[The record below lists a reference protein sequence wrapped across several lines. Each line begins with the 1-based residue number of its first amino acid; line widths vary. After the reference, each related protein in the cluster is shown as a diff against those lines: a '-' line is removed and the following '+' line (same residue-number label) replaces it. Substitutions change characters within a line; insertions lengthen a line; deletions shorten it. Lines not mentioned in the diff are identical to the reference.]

1 MKRLY
6 IIAWT
11 LTVLLTAAK
20 AQTQTGINAMQQA
33 FKAFLAS
40 PGVMTKDTHWSR
52 MHEQWTFKYVCQ
64 GDTMP
69 VPAALQALTDAFY
82 DNVRYATASYYHT
95 PQDGPT
101 PFTLKTFS
109 RKDEFRGT
117 VTGVERL
124 TDNDYS
130 YTLNFT
136 DMSSGLTS
144 YNLVW
149 HEVAFRDRNGQP
161 FRTIDGTI
169 YRHYGGIWRMEK
181 FRQADPWQLK
191 AEQMN
196 RPVGA
201 DDQSRYESLLAQVN
215 YLANSYREQQKKGNE
230 KGCDAV
236 VYMLKKVCDGFD
248 GQLMQQQFDEIAK
261 ATSVFLSKDAKT
273 ERTRIVSRAVGKLW
287 GKVVVDRLLGEMRF
301 GGVVKGTFVHPDQ
314 IREIDECYDYGFKK
328 RPQVKVLLT
337 VRTSPKCR
345 KVTIQ
350 QQHPI
355 NKPYAVTGDSGRF
368 TFSQPFMPDQLLE
381 VSDGEG
387 HRMVIFTDS
396 VATDIDL
403 TDMTLHGSPLNERF
417 ADCQQRLRALE
428 PEIHKYAT
436 VEEVG
441 GNTIMDEAGFR
452 RLADDAHQLQM
463 QFIRENQD
471 NLIPVW
477 YIAENYAAMTL
488 DELEQSLTGSHPY
501 DSLVAL
507 QPARA
512 QYEGL
517 LKRRPG
523 NMFHDV
529 ACIDTAGIS
538 HQLSDYIGRGDYV
551 VMYCW
556 STNNRYPRNGVK
568 VMKQLMR
575 EHKGKNL
582 RVIGFSMDEDKDRWR
597 RYIKSRKVNFD
608 VHLAIPGNTDKFSKG
623 TGMYPDLWR
632 SEFMTTYGLHSLVET
647 IVFDP
652 EGRIVSTGLMG
663 DPLIEHIRALPLK

>member
-1 MKRLY
+1 MKILY
-6 IIAWT
+6 ITALT
-11 LTVLLTAAK
+11 LTVLLTAQ
-20 AQTQTGINAMQQA
+20 AQTQTGIDAMQQA
-33 FKAFLAS
+33 VRQFLAS

-52 MHEQWTFKYVCQ
+52 MHEQWNFKYVCQ
-64 GDTMP
+64 GDTMA
-69 VPAALQALTDAFY
+69 VPAALQVLTDAFY
-82 DNVRYATASYYHT
+82 QNVRYATAFYYHS

-109 RKDEFRGT
+109 RKDDFRGT

-149 HEVAFRDRNGQP
+149 QEVAFRDRNGQP

-181 FRQADPWQLK
+181 FRQDDPWQLK
-191 AEQMN
+191 AEQMS
-196 RPVGA
+196 RPVSA

-215 YLANSYREQQKKGNE
+215 YLADSYREQQKKGNE

-248 GQLMQQQFDEIAK
+248 GQLMQQQFDEIDRA
-261 ATSVFLSKDAKT
+261 AAVFRSKEAKT
-273 ERTRIVSRAVGKLW
+273 ERTRIANKAVSRLW
-287 GKVVVDRLLGEMRF
+287 RKVVVDRLRGKVRF

-314 IREIDECYDYGFKK
+314 MREIDECYDYGYRK
-328 RPQVKVLLT
+328 RPQVKVMLT

-345 KVTIQ
+345 MVTIR

-368 TFSQPFMPDQLLE
+368 TFSQPFLPDQLLE

-417 ADCQQRLRALE
+417 ADCQRRLRALE

-441 GNTIMDEAGFR
+441 SNTIMDEAGFR
-452 RLADDAHQLQM
+452 RLAEDAHQLQM
-463 QFIRENQD
+463 QFIRDNKD
-471 NLIPVW
+471 NLIPAW
-477 YIAENYAAMTL
+477 YIAENYATMTL
-488 DELEQSLTGSHPY
+488 NELEQSLTGSHPY

-512 QYEGL
+512 HYEGL

-523 NMFHDV
+523 TMFHDV
-529 ACIDTAGIS
+529 VCIDTAGVS
-538 HQLSDYIGRGDYV
+538 HKLSEYIGHGDYV
-551 VMYCW
+551 VLYFW
-556 STNNRYPRNGVK
+556 SSMNYITRNGTK
-568 VMKQLMR
+568 VMKQL
-575 EHKGKNL
+575 HKQYASKNL
-582 RVIGFSMDEDKDRWR
+582 RAIGLSMDVDKDRWR

-608 VHLAIPGNTDKFSKG
+608 VHLAIPDNTDKFSKG
-623 TGMYPDLWR
+623 TAMYPDLWR
-632 SEFMTTYGLHSLVET
+632 SEFMTAYGLHSLGEV

-652 EGRIVSTGLMG
+652 DGRIVSTGLMG

>member
-6 IIAWT
+6 ITALA
-11 LTVLLTAAK
+11 LTVLLTAR
-20 AQTQTGINAMQQA
+20 AQTQTGISAMQ
-33 FKAFLAS
+33 KAFREFLDS
-40 PGVMTKDTHWSR
+40 PGVMTKDTHWSH
-52 MHEQWTFKYVCQ
+52 MHEQWNFKYVCQ
-64 GDTMP
+64 GDTMA

-82 DNVRYATASYYHT
+82 DNVRYATAFYYHS

-109 RKDEFRGT
+109 RKDQFRGT

-149 HEVAFRDRNGQP
+149 HEVAFRDRDGRP
-161 FRTIDGTI
+161 YRTIDGAI

-181 FRQADPWQLK
+181 FRQDDPWQLK
-191 AEQMN
+191 AEQMS
-196 RPVGA
+196 RPVAA

-215 YLANSYREQQKKGNE
+215 YLADSYREQQKKGNE

-248 GQLMQQQFDEIAK
+248 GQLMQQQFDEIDRA
-261 ATSVFLSKDAKT
+261 AAVFRSKEAKT
-273 ERTRIVSRAVGKLW
+273 ERNRIVNRAVSSLW
-287 GKVVVDRLLGEMRF
+287 RKVAADRPLGKVRCSIVT
-301 GGVVKGTFVHPDQ
+301 KGTFVHPDQ
-314 IREIDECYDYGFKK
+314 FRMIDECYDYGFRKHQ
-328 RPQVKVLLT
+328 QVKVMLT

-345 KVTIQ
+345 MVTIR
-350 QQHPI
+350 QQHPVR
-355 NKPYAVTGDSGRF
+355 KPYAVTGDSGRF

-387 HRMVIFTDS
+387 HRIVIFTDS

-403 TDMTLHGSPLNERF
+403 TQMTLHGSPLNERF
-417 ADCQQRLRALE
+417 ADCQRRLRALE
-428 PEIHKYAT
+428 QEIHKYVN

-441 GNTIMDEAGFR
+441 SNIIIDEAGFR

-471 NLIPVW
+471 NLIPAW
-477 YIAENYAAMTL
+477 YIAENYPTMTL

-501 DSLVAL
+501 DSLETL

-512 QYEGL
+512 QYEAL
-517 LKRRPG
+517 IKRRPG
-523 NMFHDV
+523 NMFRDV
-529 ACIDTAGIS
+529 ACIDTAGVR

-551 VMYCW
+551 VLNFWATWQILTRSSC
-556 STNNRYPRNGVK
+556 K
-568 VMKQLMR
+568 LMKQMAKQ
-575 EHKGKNL
+575 HAGKNL
-582 RVIGFSMDEDKDRWR
+582 RVIGFALDTDRHDWR
-597 RYIKSRKVNFD
+597 QYVKARSLEYE
-608 VHLAIPGNTDKFSKG
+608 HLSSAAPSAGHDQHPWSS
-623 TGMYPDLWR
+623 PVAR
-632 SEFMTTYGLHSLVET
+632 EYGIHALPET

-652 EGRIVSTGLMG
+652 DGRIVCTGLAG
-663 DPLIEHIRALPLK
+663 EALRAKVNSLPLKRK

>member
-1 MKRLY
+1 MKILY
-6 IIAWT
+6 ITALT
-11 LTVLLTAAK
+11 LTVLLTAQ
-20 AQTQTGINAMQQA
+20 AQTQTGIDAMQQA
-33 FKAFLAS
+33 VRQFLAS

-52 MHEQWTFKYVCQ
+52 MHEQWNFKYVCQ
-64 GDTMP
+64 GDTMA
-69 VPAALQALTDAFY
+69 VPAALQVLTDAFY
-82 DNVRYATASYYHT
+82 QNVRYATAFYYHS

-109 RKDEFRGT
+109 RKDDFRGT

-149 HEVAFRDRNGQP
+149 QEVAFRDRNGQP

-181 FRQADPWQLK
+181 FRQDDPWQLK
-191 AEQMN
+191 AEQMS
-196 RPVGA
+196 RPVSA
-201 DDQSRYESLLAQVN
+201 DDQSRYESLLAQVK
-215 YLANSYREQQKKGNE
+215 YLANSYHEQQKKGNE

-248 GQLMQQQFDEIAK
+248 GQLMQQQFDEIDRA
-261 ATSVFLSKDAKT
+261 AAVFRSKEAKT
-273 ERTRIVSRAVGKLW
+273 ERTRIANKAVSRLW
-287 GKVVVDRLLGEMRF
+287 RKVVVDRLRGKVRF

-314 IREIDECYDYGFKK
+314 MREIDECYDYGYRK
-328 RPQVKVLLT
+328 RPQVKVMLT

-345 KVTIQ
+345 MVTIR

-368 TFSQPFMPDQLLE
+368 TFSQPFLPDQLLE

-417 ADCQQRLRALE
+417 ADCQRRLRALE

-441 GNTIMDEAGFR
+441 SNTIMDEAGFR

-463 QFIRENQD
+463 QFIRDNKD
-471 NLIPVW
+471 NLIPAW
-477 YIAENYAAMTL
+477 YIAENYATMTL
-488 DELEQSLTGSHPY
+488 NELEQSLTGSHPY

-512 QYEGL
+512 HYEGL

-523 NMFHDV
+523 TMFHDV
-529 ACIDTAGIS
+529 VCIDTAGVS
-538 HQLSDYIGRGDYV
+538 HKLSEYIGHGDYV
-551 VMYCW
+551 VLYFW
-556 STNNRYPRNGVK
+556 SSMNYITRNGTK

-582 RVIGFSMDEDKDRWR
+582 RVIGFSMDVDKDRWR

-608 VHLAIPGNTDKFSKG
+608 VHLAIPDNTDKFSKG
-623 TGMYPDLWR
+623 TAMYPDLWR
-632 SEFMTTYGLHSLVET
+632 SEFMTAYGLHSLGEV

-652 EGRIVSTGLMG
+652 DGRIVSTGLMG

>member
-6 IIAWT
+6 ITALT
-11 LTVLLTAAK
+11 LTVLLTAQ
-20 AQTQTGINAMQQA
+20 AQTQTGIDAMQQA
-33 FKAFLAS
+33 VRQFLAS

-52 MHEQWTFKYVCQ
+52 MHEQWNFKYVCQ
-64 GDTMP
+64 GDTMA
-69 VPAALQALTDAFY
+69 VPAALQVLTDAFY
-82 DNVRYATASYYHT
+82 QNVRYATAFYYHS

-109 RKDEFRGT
+109 RKDDFRGT

-149 HEVAFRDRNGQP
+149 HEVAFRDRDGQP
-161 FRTIDGTI
+161 FRTIDGSI

-181 FRQADPWQLK
+181 FRQDDPWQLK

-196 RPVGA
+196 RPVSA

-215 YLANSYREQQKKGNE
+215 YLADSYREQQKKGNE

-248 GQLMQQQFDEIAK
+248 GQLMQQQFDEIDRA
-261 ATSVFLSKDAKT
+261 AAVFRSKEAKT
-273 ERTRIVSRAVGKLW
+273 ERTRIANKAVSRLW
-287 GKVVVDRLLGEMRF
+287 RKVVVDRLRGKVRF

-314 IREIDECYDYGFKK
+314 MREIDECYDYGYRK
-328 RPQVKVLLT
+328 RPQVKVMLT

-345 KVTIQ
+345 MVTIR

-368 TFSQPFMPDQLLE
+368 TFSQPFLPDQLLE

-387 HRMVIFTDS
+387 RRMVIFTDS

-403 TDMTLHGSPLNERF
+403 TDMTLHGSQLNNRF
-417 ADCQQRLRALE
+417 ADCQRRLRALE

-441 GNTIMDEAGFR
+441 SNTIMDEAGFR

-463 QFIRENQD
+463 DIIRENQD

-477 YIAENYAAMTL
+477 YLAENYTTMSHQ
-488 DELEQSLTGSHPY
+488 ELYPWMQPGLPY
-501 DSLVAL
+501 ADHVAL

-512 QYEGL
+512 YYEGL
-517 LKRRPG
+517 GQRLPG
-523 NMFHDV
+523 KLFADA
-529 ACIDTAGIS
+529 ACIDTAGVS
-538 HQLSDYIGRGDYV
+538 HRLSEYIGHGDYV
-551 VMYCW
+551 VLYFW
-556 STNNRYPRNGVK
+556 SSFNHITRNGTK
-568 VMKQLMR
+568 VMKQL
-575 EHKGKNL
+575 HKQYASKNL
-582 RVIGFSMDEDKDRWR
+582 RAIGLAIDTNKDGWR
-597 RYIKSRKVNFD
+597 QYIRSRKLTFD
-608 VHLAIPGNTDKFSKG
+608 HLSTPEGDSHADMWNQELLKA
-623 TGMYPDLWR
+623 
-632 SEFMTTYGLHSLVET
+632 YGIHSLPET
-647 IVFDP
+647 IIFGPD
-652 EGRIVSTGLMG
+652 GRIVSTGLTG
-663 DPLIEHIRALPLK
+663 DELLQKIASLPVK

>member
-6 IIAWT
+6 ITALT
-11 LTVLLTAAK
+11 LTVLLTAQ
-20 AQTQTGINAMQQA
+20 AQTQTGIDAMQQA

-52 MHEQWTFKYVCQ
+52 MHEQWNFKYVCQ
-64 GDTMP
+64 GDTMA
-69 VPAALQALTDAFY
+69 VPAALQVLTDAFY
-82 DNVRYATASYYHT
+82 QNVRYATAFYYHS

-109 RKDEFRGT
+109 RKDDFRGT

-149 HEVAFRDRNGQP
+149 HEVAFRDRDGQP
-161 FRTIDGTI
+161 FRTIDGSI

-181 FRQADPWQLK
+181 FRQDDPWQLK

-196 RPVGA
+196 RPVAA

-215 YLANSYREQQKKGNE
+215 YLADSYREQQKKGNE

-248 GQLMQQQFDEIAK
+248 GQLMQQQFDEIDRA
-261 ATSVFLSKDAKT
+261 AAVFRSKEAKT
-273 ERTRIVSRAVGKLW
+273 ERTRIANKAVSRLW
-287 GKVVVDRLLGEMRF
+287 RKVVVDRLRGKVRF

-314 IREIDECYDYGFKK
+314 MREIDECYDYGYRK
-328 RPQVKVLLT
+328 RPQVKVMLT

-345 KVTIQ
+345 MVTIR

-368 TFSQPFMPDQLLE
+368 TFSQPFLPDQLLE

-417 ADCQQRLRALE
+417 ADCQRRLRALE

-441 GNTIMDEAGFR
+441 SNTIMDEAGFR

-463 QFIRENQD
+463 DIIRENQD

-477 YIAENYAAMTL
+477 YLAENYTTMSHQ
-488 DELEQSLTGSHPY
+488 ELYPWMQPGLPY
-501 DSLVAL
+501 ADHVAL

-512 QYEGL
+512 YYEGL
-517 LKRRPG
+517 GQRLPG
-523 NMFHDV
+523 KLFADA
-529 ACIDTAGIS
+529 ACIDTAGVS
-538 HQLSDYIGRGDYV
+538 HRLSEYIGHGDYV
-551 VMYCW
+551 VLYFW
-556 STNNRYPRNGVK
+556 SSFNHITRNGTK
-568 VMKQLMR
+568 VMKQL
-575 EHKGKNL
+575 HKQYASKNL
-582 RVIGFSMDEDKDRWR
+582 RAIGLAIDTNKDGWR
-597 RYIKSRKVNFD
+597 QYIRSRKLTFD
-608 VHLAIPGNTDKFSKG
+608 HLSTPEGDSHADMWNQELLKA
-623 TGMYPDLWR
+623 
-632 SEFMTTYGLHSLVET
+632 YGIHSLPET
-647 IVFDP
+647 IIFGPD
-652 EGRIVSTGLMG
+652 GRIVSTGLTG
-663 DPLIEHIRALPLK
+663 DELLQKIASLPIK

>member
-6 IIAWT
+6 ITALT
-11 LTVLLTAAK
+11 LTVLLTAQ
-20 AQTQTGINAMQQA
+20 AQTQTGIDAMQQA

-52 MHEQWTFKYVCQ
+52 MHEQWNFKYVCQ
-64 GDTMP
+64 GDTMA
-69 VPAALQALTDAFY
+69 VPAALQVLTDAFY
-82 DNVRYATASYYHT
+82 QNVRYATAFYYHS

-109 RKDEFRGT
+109 RKDDFRGT

-149 HEVAFRDRNGQP
+149 QEVAFRDRNGQP

-181 FRQADPWQLK
+181 FRQDDPWQLK

-196 RPVGA
+196 RPVAA

-215 YLANSYREQQKKGNE
+215 YLADSYREQQKKGNE

-248 GQLMQQQFDEIAK
+248 GQLMQQQFDEIDRA
-261 ATSVFLSKDAKT
+261 AAVFRSKEAKT
-273 ERTRIVSRAVGKLW
+273 ERTRIANKAVSRLW
-287 GKVVVDRLLGEMRF
+287 RKVVVDRLRGKVRF

-314 IREIDECYDYGFKK
+314 MREIDECYDYGYRK
-328 RPQVKVLLT
+328 RPQVKVMLT

-345 KVTIQ
+345 MVTIR

-368 TFSQPFMPDQLLE
+368 TFSQPFLSDQLLE

-417 ADCQQRLRALE
+417 ADCQRRLRALE

-441 GNTIMDEAGFR
+441 SNTIMDEAGFR

-463 QFIRENQD
+463 QFIRDNKD
-471 NLIPVW
+471 NLIPAW
-477 YIAENYAAMTL
+477 YIAENYATMTL
-488 DELEQSLTGSHPY
+488 NELEQSLTGSHPY

-512 QYEGL
+512 HYEGL

-523 NMFHDV
+523 TMFHDV
-529 ACIDTAGIS
+529 VCIDTAGVS
-538 HQLSDYIGRGDYV
+538 HKLSEYIGHGDYV
-551 VMYCW
+551 VLYFW
-556 STNNRYPRNGVK
+556 SSMNYITRNGTK
-568 VMKQLMR
+568 VMKQL
-575 EHKGKNL
+575 HKQYAGKNL
-582 RVIGFSMDEDKDRWR
+582 RAIGLSIDTNKDVWQQ
-597 RYIKSRKVNFD
+597 YIRSRKLTFD
-608 VHLAIPGNTDKFSKG
+608 HLSTPEGN
-623 TGMYPDLWR
+623 PHADLWDQ
-632 SEFMTTYGLHSLVET
+632 ELLKAYGIHSLPET
-647 IVFDP
+647 IIFGPD
-652 EGRIVSTGLMG
+652 GRIVCTGLTG
-663 DPLIEHIRALPLK
+663 DELLQKIASLPIK